1 MKLFIKLL
9 PDQSPGNSVVLTTA
23 IRDLKRANPGWKLNV
38 GGGVVRDFFQNNP
51 NIDSSVTEKTADKIV
66 TAEYPFRGSLTKHY
80 LYSYTE
86 SICFQLGIRI
96 KRGEF
101 RPELFLSKAEL
112 SSPRKIT
119 EPYWILNSGYR
130 TNISAKYWGDEHF
143 RQLVFEFKNKI
154 KFVQI
159 GGKSNDL
166 QNPPLS
172 GTIDLRGKTS
182 FRELMLLIYHSE
194 GVVSL
199 FRCRCTLRRHFG
211 KRRLSL
217 PEVGSNR
224 TGRGMMTRF
233 FYIQSAVWIAA
244 GNPAVSNVG
253 FSRWATGKNS
263 TIRFAPI
270 RFSIMENRSRIAWR
284 CWMLKMSPMPSGS
297 AAGETTEW
305 RGFSHRQSRGKITLR
320 PRRN

>member
-9 PDQSPGNSVVLTTA
+9 PDQSPGNSVVLTTS

-38 GGGVVRDFFQNNP
+38 GGGVIRDFFQNNP

-66 TAEYPFRGSLTKHY
+66 TAEYPFRGSMTKHY

-86 SICFQLGIRI
+86 SICSQLGIRI

-112 SSPRKIT
+112 SRPRKIS
-119 EPYWILNSGYR
+119 EPYWILNSGHR

-154 KFVQI
+154 RFVQI

-194 GVVSL
+194 GVVSPVSL
-199 FRCRCTLRRHFG
+199 PMHIAAAFRKPAVIIAGGREHPNWTGYDDQFFLHTIGLLDCCRKSGCF
-211 KRRLSL
+211 KRRVL
-217 PEVGSNR
+217 PLGD
-224 TGRGMMTRF
+224 
-233 FYIQSAVWIAA
+233 
-244 GNPAVSNVG
+244 
-253 FSRWATGKNS
+253 GKKFDNS
-263 TIRFAPI
+263 ICADPVMYWGKGC
-270 RFSIMENRSRIAWR
+270 SMWK
-284 CWMLKMSPMPSGS
+284 WWQMPSGS
-297 AAGETTEW
+297 AAGKTTGR
-305 RGFSHRQSRGKITLR
+305 RGFKFQLSPGKIIRR